1 MAVFVELVTDAF
13 EKNMTHLAGK
23 YAPSERAGLS
33 NVRRPLRGIEVK
45 EDTYAMIKII
55 RADGIE
61 VPLVDSS
68 DSLGI
73 STRTASFLL
82 QSVQEARMEKHQIIE
97 TFGEPYIYFFGEAPR
112 FIDCQAMLIN
122 SLDFNWEAEWWDN
135 WENKIR
141 GTKTVEL
148 GARTYLFYDD
158 TIIEGYMLMAQ
169 AVKVSDSPFIVNL
182 TWRMFVTNYRNI
194 SFIGDPNYPIHAN
207 LNIPPN
213 INLGSADAFEQ
224 LTQLYAGGVRGQ
236 DAVLSFGDDISRI
249 DPNDFGSRGKLTRA
263 LLTGTR
269 SIAFPPDIQ
278 QMIDTLVETNAQD
291 LPELDVYDR
300 LTRKPIRSKIA
311 DNTDEYTGKS
321 SISPDITSGLLP
333 EMIDPRIR
341 TAQES
346 HDLFI
351 DAIRWMSCFGANAN
365 SHTVLYELGL
375 GVSFFNGG
383 GVNIGFGRSTSTG
396 ATFSPVTQGGVG
408 FAPTVSGFAVAD
420 IQDPIFGSSGT
431 YFSDFTY
438 GDSIDLGYGDPAYG
452 YPSPYGGPGFGQ
464 VGYGD
469 YGGLSYGSAFGAG
482 GDPGYLPPDQ
492 FTFAGVED
500 ERDAFERFV
509 APNLGYGSGFGGY
522 EVGASYAAPGVGAV
536 ISIGGSPT
544 AFSIVALPGT
554 LDITGQAVD
563 PSLNPFGVSCETNH
577 NLVNILDLI

>member
-122 SLDFNWEAEWWDN
+122 SLDFNWEAEGWDN

-148 GARTYLFYDD
+148 RARTYLFYDD

-236 DAVLSFGDDISRI
+236 HAALSFGDDTSRI
-249 DPNDFGSRGKLTRA
+249 DPNHFGPRGKLPRA
-263 LLTGTR
+263 LLTATR

-278 QMIDTLVETNAQD
+278 QMHA
-291 LPELDVYDR
+291 
-300 LTRKPIRSKIA
+300 TR
-311 DNTDEYTGKS
+311 
-321 SISPDITSGLLP
+321 
-333 EMIDPRIR
+333 
-341 TAQES
+341 
-346 HDLFI
+346 
-351 DAIRWMSCFGANAN
+351 
-365 SHTVLYELGL
+365 
-375 GVSFFNGG
+375 
-383 GVNIGFGRSTSTG
+383 
-396 ATFSPVTQGGVG
+396 
-408 FAPTVSGFAVAD
+408 
-420 IQDPIFGSSGT
+420 
-431 YFSDFTY
+431 
-438 GDSIDLGYGDPAYG
+438 
-452 YPSPYGGPGFGQ
+452 
-464 VGYGD
+464 
-469 YGGLSYGSAFGAG
+469 
-482 GDPGYLPPDQ
+482 
-492 FTFAGVED
+492 
-500 ERDAFERFV
+500 
-509 APNLGYGSGFGGY
+509 
-522 EVGASYAAPGVGAV
+522 
-536 ISIGGSPT
+536 
-544 AFSIVALPGT
+544 
-554 LDITGQAVD
+554 
-563 PSLNPFGVSCETNH
+563 
-577 NLVNILDLI
+577 